1 MTERKSPDKAVAILY
16 NENNSAAPKIV
27 ASGKGVIA
35 EKIINTAR
43 DAGIH
48 IQQDAN
54 LVELLS
60 KIEVGDEKGHV
71 LAMFETKQ
79 IFINETTGEKNVS
92 VSKNT
97 MDINP
102 KAGKMTVTGYGVTI
116 DPNGDQ
122 LIRKQEGKAVGKG
135 HMKGTWSY
143 IKATGKHDGTKGG
156 GTWESWSLAPLIV
169 YYEVNGEVDRPK
181 Q

>member
-1 MTERKSPDKAVAILY
+1 MSRSKIISATTIIIFVFGIAMVNCAVAG
-16 NENNSAAPKIV
+16 EKMKWH
-27 ASGKGVIA
+27 GTGVSS
-35 EKIINTAR
+35 NW
-43 DAGIH
+43 
-48 IQQDAN
+48 QQ
-54 LVELLS
+54 
-60 KIEVGDEKGHV
+60 IEVGDEKGHV

-143 IKATGKHDGTKGG
+143 IKATGKHEGTKGG